1 MKYEIKIHLD
11 FFFYTIQMTQL
22 HTSFNRNFKNL

>member
-11 FFFYTIQMTQL
+11 FFLL
-22 HTSFNRNFKNL
+22 HYPDDTAPYKFQQKF